1 MNVKKVGVC
10 VRRPFARWN
19 QTKFFRVAQSWALRG
34 LILCVPMLLGL
45 LALEFVT
52 NPNPVPAVITIAG
65 LVLLCFF
72 FAYVFVAPDDFSL
85 SATDRTLGIASK
97 IFAYTRHGVWCPRRR
112 WARAN

>member
-1 MNVKKVGVC
+1 MQ
-10 VRRPFARWN
+10 RPFERQN
-19 QTKFFRVAQSWALRG
+19 QTKFFRDAQKWALRG
-34 LILCVPMLLGL
+34 LMMCVPMLLIL
-45 LALEFVT
+45 LGLEFFT

-97 IFAYTRHGVWCPRRR
+97 IFTYTRHGLTPEATLGAC
-112 WARAN
+112 